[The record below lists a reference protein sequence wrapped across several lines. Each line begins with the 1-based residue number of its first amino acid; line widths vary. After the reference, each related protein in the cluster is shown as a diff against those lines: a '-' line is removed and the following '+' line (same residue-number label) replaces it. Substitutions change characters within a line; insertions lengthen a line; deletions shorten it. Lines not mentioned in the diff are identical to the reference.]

1 MDPFTNFEGASEVC
15 AVHGGQEVRLIRQY
29 GPEDDALSLY
39 SAMPSTTGA
48 DSLMHRSIPTDVG
61 LAIEDLS
68 MYDPV
73 PHNGHGH
80 DHNGDDEYED
90 LHQPLGLNVE
100 HACR

>member
-80 DHNGDDEYED
+80 NHNGDDEYED